1 MKIAYLI
8 VVNLYLLAVKASEIS
23 ESQTKTPQASG
34 RTESLVHDVIDDV
47 ITNHVSR
54 EEGNTREK
62 KSIVKRD
69 AISRRFSSLEIFII
83 ASREIEFIDRFKEEY
98 AQDFISRSWNEA
110 DALFPRGCLND
121 AYLPP
126 SRLLPFALLP
136 YMEELPRSYGLMQHC
151 LVSLENL
158 ILDQIRV
165 REHKF
170 IRQLNDIFRSVEQI
184 LDYLKSYMEI
194 NTCVVDDAKTRSL
207 TSMVYED
214 ADFVDRRK
222 RAFVILRDVRA
233 SFEYLKETYNPIP

>member
-8 VVNLYLLAVKASEIS
+8 VVNLYLLAAKASEIS
-23 ESQTKTPQASG
+23 EPQNKTSQASE

-165 REHKF
+165 REYKF
-170 IRQLNDIFRSVEQI
+170 IRQLNDIFRSVVQI

-214 ADFVDRRK
+214 ANFVARRK